1 MNLRKCLREL
11 IFRRWIIMSKIIVIV
26 GPTASGKTKA
36 SIELAKKYNAEII
49 NADSTQIY
57 KEPIITTAKIKEEEK
72 EGIIHHLIDYVSL
85 DEDYTIFDYQK
96 DGRKILDELI
106 SKDKNIIIVGGSG
119 LYIKAL
125 LYNYNLEETE
135 IKRIDYSNYSNDE
148 LKTMADEIDEN
159 NNIHINNRQRLER
172 YITFFKS
179 TGKTISK
186 TEEINTKLYDF
197 ITIGLDAPREEL
209 YKRIDDRVEEMFD
222 EGELDEAKRLR
233 HLKNFSNIIGFRELE
248 MYFNNEITLDEAKEL
263 IKRNTRRYAKRQY
276 TWFRN
281 QMKDIYWVKVDYK
294 DFNNT
299 LNEIN
304 RILK

>member
-1 MNLRKCLREL
+1 
-11 IFRRWIIMSKIIVIV
+11 MSKIIVIV

-36 SIELAKKYNAEII
+36 SIELAKKYNAQII

-57 KEPIITTAKIKEEEK
+57 KEPIITTAKIKEDEK
-72 EGIIHHLIDYVSL
+72 EGIKHHLIDYVSL
-85 DEDYTIFDYQK
+85 DDDYTIFDYQK

-106 SKDKNIIIVGGSG
+106 SKDQNIIIVGGSG

-125 LYNYNLEETE
+125 LYNYNLEQTN
-135 IKRIDYSNYSNDE
+135 IKRIDYSSYTNEE
-148 LKTMADEIDEN
+148 LKSIADEIDPN
-159 NNIHINNRQRLER
+159 NNIHVNNRQRLER

-186 TEEINTKLYDF
+186 SDDINTKMYDF
-197 ITIGLDAPREEL
+197 ITIGLDANRDEL
-209 YKRIDDRVEEMFD
+209 YKRINDRVEEMFD
-222 EGELDEAKRLR
+222 EGEILEAKRLR

-248 MYFNNEITLDEAKEL
+248 MYFNNEITLEEAKDL

-276 TWFRN
+276 TWFKN
-281 QMKDIYWVKVDYK
+281 QMKDIHWVKVDYK

-304 RILK
+304 RILE